1 MALPMTIAAA
11 PTQRISYDPSA
22 VKRFTL
28 SNGLRVWIEPRPE
41 SESVTALLVVRAGSR
56 YETRA
61 NNGISH
67 FVEHMVFDGTEK
79 WPTEEAVADAITHR
93 GGHWNGWTDEE
104 TTTYFVQ
111 LAQHDFDLALDW
123 LSQVVFHPT
132 FPADKVNK
140 ERDIIFEE
148 KLGRYG
154 WLLNALDALG
164 LGYDL
169 DRDVR
174 QALFPGSTL
183 GLRII
188 GEDAS
193 LDKITRQSLLDYY
206 HAHYQPTSSALIIV
220 GNVDVEQAHAKT
232 LTYFGQLPVKFADL
246 IGLATPPLPQRGP
259 HHVTVRG
266 PFPTDQSTLVIGMR
280 TVSESHPDRWPLEV
294 LAEVMEEDLLK
305 DIRYRRGLVY
315 GLSAFHNQF
324 TDAGYFGVVT
334 QAETPKRAEVQHT
347 IEQYFEKVRRGE
359 ITAEQVANAQAAL
372 KGRWALDMEDSTR
385 RASWLAQW
393 AFESSELPIP
403 DYAAEIDTVTVSDL
417 KRVVETYYTPER
429 RFAGLHHP
437 IVTVPRGARML
448 GVMTGIGALMWL
460 WRRLRRR

>member
-1 MALPMTIAAA
+1 MT
-11 PTQRISYDPSA
+11 THSSISSSLDPSL
-22 VKRFTL
+22 VQRFTL
-28 SNGLRVWIEPRPE
+28 PNGLRVWIEPRPQA
-41 SESVTALLVVRAGSR
+41 ESVTVLVVVRVGSR
-56 YETRA
+56 YETPA

-67 FVEHMVFDGTEK
+67 FVEHLVFDGTEK
-79 WPTEEAVADAITHR
+79 WPTEEAVADAVTHR

-132 FPADKVNK
+132 FPADKVDK
-140 ERDIIFEE
+140 EREIIFEE

-154 WLLNALDALG
+154 WLLNALEGLG

-174 QALFPGSTL
+174 RALFPGSTL
-183 GLRII
+183 GLRVI

-193 LDKITRQSLLDYY
+193 LDKITRPALLDYY
-206 HAHYQPTSSALIIV
+206 HAHYVPANSALIIV
-220 GNVDVEQAHAKT
+220 GKVDVEQARAKAM
-232 LTYFGQLPVKFADL
+232 TYFGQLPARAARSNDP
-246 IGLATPPLPQRGP
+246 ATPPLPRHGPQR
-259 HHVTVRG
+259 VTVRG
-266 PFPTDQSTLVIGMR
+266 PFPTDQSTLAIGMR
-280 TVSESHPDRWPLEV
+280 TVDESHPDRWPLDV

-315 GLSAFHNQF
+315 DLSAFHNQF
-324 TDAGYFGVVT
+324 VDAGYFGIVT
-334 QAETPKRAEVQHT
+334 QAETPRRAEVQQT
-347 IEQYFEKVRRGE
+347 IEQYFERVRRGA

-372 KGRWALDMEDSTR
+372 KGRWALDMEEGTQ

-393 AFESSELPIP
+393 AFEAGEQPIP
-403 DYAAEIDTVTVSDL
+403 DYAAAIEAVTVSDL
-417 KRVVETYYTPER
+417 KRMVTTYYTPDR

-437 IVTVPRGARML
+437 IVTVPRGARLL
-448 GVMTGIGALMWL
+448 GVLAGVSACVWFWRRL
-460 WRRLRRR
+460 WRR

>member
-1 MALPMTIAAA
+1 MTMTSA
-11 PTQRISYDPSA
+11 PAQRIVYDPSA
-22 VKRFTL
+22 VQRFVL
-28 SNGLRVWIEPRPE
+28 PNGLRVWIEPRPE
-41 SESVTALLVVRAGSR
+41 SESVTALLIVRVGSR

-79 WPTEEAVADAITHR
+79 WPTEEAVADVVTHR

-123 LSQVVFHPT
+123 LSQIVFHPT
-132 FPADKVNK
+132 FPPDKVDK

-148 KLGRYG
+148 KMGRYG

-174 QALFPGSTL
+174 RALFPGSTL
-183 GLRII
+183 GLRVI

-206 HAHYQPTSSALIIV
+206 HAHYLPANSALIIV
-220 GNVDVEQAHAKT
+220 GNLSVEQAHEMA
-232 LTYFGQLPVKFADL
+232 LMYFGAAPAKSLAHLMPSEP
-246 IGLATPPLPQRGP
+246 ATPPLPLRGP
-259 HHVTVRG
+259 HRVTVRG
-266 PFPTDQSTLVIGMR
+266 PFPTDQSVLAIGMR
-280 TVSESHPDRWPLEV
+280 TVDESHPDRWPLEV

-315 GLSAFHNQF
+315 GLNAFNQQF
-324 TDAGYFGVVT
+324 ADAGYFGIVT
-334 QAETPKRAEVQHT
+334 QAETPRRVEVQHT
-347 IEQYFEKVRRGE
+347 IEQYFERVRRGE
-359 ITAEQVANAQAAL
+359 ITADQVANAQVAL
-372 KGRWALDMEDSTR
+372 KGRWALDMEEGSQ
-385 RASWLAQW
+385 RATWLAQW
-393 AFESSELPIP
+393 AFELGEQPIP
-403 DYAAEIDTVTVSDL
+403 DYAAAIDAVTVPDL
-417 KRVVETYYTPER
+417 QRMVETYFTPER

-437 IVTVPRGARML
+437 ILTVPRGARIL
-448 GVMTGIGALMWL
+448 GVMAGAGAFVWL
-460 WRRLRRR
+460 VRRLLRR

>member
-1 MALPMTIAAA
+1 MAVTVAIP
-11 PTQRISYDPSA
+11 QRISHDPD
-22 VKRFTL
+22 VVQRCVL
-28 SNGLRVWIEPRPE
+28 PNGLRVWIEPRPE
-41 SESVTALLVVRAGSR
+41 SESVTALLVVRVGSR

-93 GGHWNGWTDEE
+93 GGHSNGWTDEE

-132 FPADKVNK
+132 FPADKVDK
-140 ERDIIFEE
+140 ERGIIFEE

-164 LGYDL
+164 LGYDF
-169 DRDVR
+169 DREVR
-174 QALFPGSTL
+174 RALFPGSTL
-183 GLRII
+183 SLRVI

-206 HAHYQPTSSALIIV
+206 YAHYLPANSALIIV
-220 GNVDVEQAHAKT
+220 GQVNVEQAHEKAT
-232 LTYFGQLPVKFADL
+232 TYFGLLPARAANL
-246 IGLATPPLPQRGP
+246 IGPATPPLPRRGP
-259 HHVTVRG
+259 QRVTVRG
-266 PFPTDQSTLVIGMR
+266 PFPTDQSVLALGMR
-280 TVSESHPDRWPLEV
+280 TVNESHPDRWPLEV

-315 GLSAFHNQF
+315 DLSAFNHQF
-324 TDAGYFGVVT
+324 ADAGYFGIVT
-334 QAETPKRAEVQHT
+334 QAETPRRAEVQHT
-347 IEQYFEKVRRGE
+347 IEHAFERMRRGE

-372 KGRWALDMEDSTR
+372 KGRWALDMEEGAQ

-393 AFESSELPIP
+393 AFAPGKQPIP
-403 DYAAEIDTVTVSDL
+403 DYASAIDAVTVPDL
-417 KRVVETYYTPER
+417 RRMIETYYTPER

-437 IVTVPRGARML
+437 IVTVPRGARIL
-448 GVMTGIGALMWL
+448 GAIAGVSALMWL
-460 WRRLRRR
+460 GRRLLRR